1 MEELSGGAT
10 HRFSYPLVLE
20 PRGAIS
26 YFEARAP
33 FNPMSIF
40 ANPMMLMMGFSML
53 MVRARHAAPR
63 RATSALLCRAP
74 PPLPCRPPLPC
85 PPPLPCRPR
94 VLSPSSLAMT

>member
-63 RATSALLCRAP
+63 RATSALLCRALPLCRAVPASCLHP
-74 PPLPCRPPLPC
+74 PSR
-85 PPPLPCRPR
+85 
-94 VLSPSSLAMT
+94 

>member
-63 RATSALLCRAP
+63 RAAP
-74 PPLPCRPPLPC
+74 RHVGLALPC